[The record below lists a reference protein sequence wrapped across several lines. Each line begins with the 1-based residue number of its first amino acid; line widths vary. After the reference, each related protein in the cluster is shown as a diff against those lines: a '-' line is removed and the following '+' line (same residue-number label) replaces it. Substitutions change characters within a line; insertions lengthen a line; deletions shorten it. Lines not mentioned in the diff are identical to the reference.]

1 MNFKCGLNITLVC
14 GLALSLP
21 GFAAAQTPGARAAA
35 FCQAMQS
42 TIQPFVK
49 IPLSLFSS
57 DDGTTDEM
65 HRGEAHYV
73 HCQFRQ
79 KDGSMIDI
87 GLHDDSDGLF
97 DDAAKAGYAALP
109 GFGDKARYT
118 VRGSAGQKWLDVVRG
133 KVACEARFGL
143 DDNGA
148 PLNGDWKEIGGKI
161 CTAALAQRSP

>member
-1 MNFKCGLNITLVC
+1 MNFKYGLSLTLAC
-14 GLALSLP
+14 GLAMS
-21 GFAAAQTPGARAAA
+21 TPGRSAPQAGSAHASA
-35 FCQAMQS
+35 FCLSMQS
-42 TIQPFVK
+42 AIQPFVK
-49 IPLSLFSS
+49 IPLALFSS

-79 KDGSMIDI
+79 KDNSMIDI
-87 GLHDDSDGLF
+87 GLHDDTDGLF

-109 GFGDKARYT
+109 GYGDKARYT

-148 PLNGDWKEIGGKI
+148 PLNADWKEVGGKI
-161 CTAALAQRSP
+161 CSAALAQ